1 MSYEAP
7 GITDLGQISKHVFVN
22 FSPNGLNE
30 DQTAGGE
37 ESLASGAT
45 VAAGSSGGLAGLG
58 LIGGIAAALAG
69 RSSNQQQVPASGT
82 PDDEVEPDR
91 PNER

>member
-7 GITDLGQISKHVFVN
+7 AITDLGQISIHVFVN

-30 DQTAGGE
+30 DPTGG
-37 ESLASGAT
+37 AD

-58 LIGGIAAALAG
+58 LIGGLFAVLG
-69 RSSNQQQVPASGT
+69 QGSN
-82 PDDEVEPDR
+82 
-91 PNER
+91 